1 MDEEKDMQE
10 SNTTMQS
17 LVLDMQILT
26 ELHRYV
32 YNFCEPRKQIW

>member
-17 LVLDMQILT
+17 LALDMQILT
-26 ELHRYV
+26 ELHSSV
-32 YNFCEPRKQIW
+32 YNYCQPRKQIW